1 MKELYFEEV
10 KERLLISVIAVN
22 DYADQKDKNRNRVNY
37 GSAIAWS
44 HILRDFGH
52 SNGISVWEDGN
63 GCLRIPRITIDGKV
77 VAEFHNGC
85 KELE

>member
-10 KERLLISVIAVN
+10 KTRRLLSAKDVD
-22 DYADQKDKNRNRVNY
+22 DYADQNDKNRNRVNY
-37 GSAIAWS
+37 GSTIAWS

-52 SNGISVWEDGN
+52 STGVSVWEDGN

-77 VAEFHNGC
+77 MIEFHNGC
-85 KELE
+85 KESG